1 MKKGFDSNF
10 ILVMV
15 VAVVAIVGI
24 VVMFRA
30 NAVSYDGSWDEISGE
45 VARDFGIYKL
55 NVGDKIIV
63 NSVDILLENVG
74 SSKAIIL
81 NVGGVAET
89 IPAGRAEVISGLEI
103 TNKKAYYSSKKT
115 ARYAVIRV
123 IDRSE
128 LSCIDTDG
136 GKRYFVKGSVSGAG
150 PDGAVYRSDT
160 CLETMGG
167 YYEEGYAGVL
177 LEYWCNAGEINTVEY
192 NCPKGC
198 SDGICLG
205 KNSIERG

>member
-10 ILVMV
+10 LLVMV

-45 VARDFGIYKL
+45 VARDFGMYKL
-55 NVGDKIIV
+55 SVGDKIIV
-63 NSVDILLENVG
+63 NSVEISLENVG
-74 SSKAIIL
+74 SNKAIVV
-81 NVGGVAET
+81 NVGGTPET
-89 IPAGRAEVISGLEI
+89 IPYGRAELVGGLEI

-115 ARYAVIRV
+115 ARYAILRV

-128 LSCIDTDG
+128 PSCIDTDG
-136 GKRYFVKGSVSGAG
+136 GKRYFIKGSVSGSG
-150 PDGAVYRSDT
+150 PDGSVFRSDT
-160 CLETMGG
+160 CLEAMGG
-167 YYEEGYAGVL
+167 YYEEGYENML

-192 NCPKGC
+192 KCPKGC

-205 KNSIERG
+205 KNSIERV